1 MYTYM
6 YKLVAINTKNGYFGY
21 YSDTY
26 FRNDDHL
33 IITEDYWKKKSQ
45 NIISHAIKFLT
56 FI

>member
-1 MYTYM
+1 M

-33 IITEDYWKKKSQ
+33 IITEDYWKKNHK
-45 NIISHAIKFLT
+45 I
-56 FI
+56 